1 MFRCSVIFLLHP
13 LPSANLNLDM
23 PKNQP
28 INVSLFV
35 TCLVDQ
41 VQPQVCESVVRV
53 LEREGVKV
61 DFSADQTSVV
71 GAHGPRGTH
80 MVILDGE

>member
-1 MFRCSVIFLLHP
+1 MSRCSVILLLHP

-41 VQPQVCESVVRV
+41 VQPQVVESVVRV
-53 LEREGVKV
+53 LERQGLKV
-61 DFSADQTSVV
+61 DFPPDQTLVV
-71 GAHGPRGTH
+71 GAHGPRETH
-80 MVILDGE
+80 MAILDVE

>member
-1 MFRCSVIFLLHP
+1 MFRCSVIRLLHS
-13 LPSANLNLDM
+13 LASANLNLGM
-23 PKNQP
+23 PNNQP

-41 VQPQVCESVVRV
+41 VQPQVGESVVRV
-53 LEREGVKV
+53 LERQGVKV
-61 DFSADQTSVV
+61 DFPPDQTLVV
-71 GAHGPRGTH
+71 GTHCPRETH